1 MLPSFDSLGVQAGK
15 TLRAQWLF
23 CFLPSNFYLCYMARD
38 YYEILGVSR
47 DADKEEIKQ
56 AYRRLARKYHPDVN
70 KEPGAEERFKEIN
83 RAYEVLSE
91 PEMRERYNRFGEA
104 GVSGA
109 AAAGFQDMG
118 DMGGFA
124 DIFESIFSGF
134 AGGMGGPT
142 QRRRSGPV
150 RGDDLRLDLKLDFR
164 EAVFGGEKEIRISH
178 LETCDVCS
186 GSGAKPGTRPR
197 TCSTCSGS
205 GQVRRVTRTP
215 FGSFT
220 QVSTCPTCNGT
231 GTVIEDKCDACD
243 GKGTNQITKKLK
255 ITIPAGVDNGTRLR
269 ISQEGDAG
277 QRGGPPG
284 DLYVYL
290 FVNEDEEFHRDGIN
304 ILSEIKVSYLQAIL
318 GCRLEVDTVDG
329 PVELIIPPGT
339 QPNTVMKLENRGVP
353 RLGNPV
359 SRGDHMLT
367 VLIDIPTK
375 VTPEERELL
384 EKLAKIKGDRTGKGG
399 LEGFLGNLFK

>member
-1 MLPSFDSLGVQAGK
+1 MS
-15 TLRAQWLF
+15 
-23 CFLPSNFYLCYMARD
+23 RD
-38 YYEILGVSR
+38 YYEILGVAR
-47 DADKEEIKQ
+47 DADKEAIKQ

-91 PEMRERYNRFGEA
+91 PEVRERYNRFGEA

-109 AAAGFQDMG
+109 AGAGFQDMG
-118 DMGGFA
+118 DMGNIA

-134 AGGMGGPT
+134 GGGGMGGQT

-150 RGDDLRLDLKLDFR
+150 RGDDLRLDLKLDFQ

-178 LETCDVCS
+178 LEVCDVCG

-231 GTVIEDKCDACD
+231 GTVIEEKCESCG
-243 GKGTNQITKKLK
+243 GKGAKQVPKKLK

-277 QRGGPPG
+277 QRGGPRG

-290 FVNEDEEFHRDGIN
+290 FVEADEKFQRDGIN
-304 ILSEIKVSYLQAIL
+304 ILSEIKISYLQAIL

-329 PVELIIPPGT
+329 PVELIIPAGT
-339 QPNTVMKLENRGVP
+339 QPSTVMKLENRGVP

-359 SRGDHMLT
+359 SRGDHLLT
-367 VLIDIPTK
+367 VSIDIPTK
-375 VTPEERELL
+375 INQEEKELL
-384 EKLAKIKGDRTGKGG
+384 EKLAKIKGDRTGKVG
-399 LEGFLGNLFK
+399 LDGFWDNLFHGK

>member
-1 MLPSFDSLGVQAGK
+1 
-15 TLRAQWLF
+15 
-23 CFLPSNFYLCYMARD
+23 MARD
-38 YYEILGVSR
+38 YYEILGVAR
-47 DADKEEIKQ
+47 DADKEEIKL

-91 PEMRERYNRFGEA
+91 PEIRERYNRFGEA
-104 GVSGA
+104 GVSGGSGV
-109 AAAGFQDMG
+109 GFQDIG

-134 AGGMGGPT
+134 AGSGMGGQA

-178 LETCDVCS
+178 LESCEVCA
-186 GSGAKPGTRPR
+186 GTGAKPGTRPR
-197 TCSTCSGS
+197 TCSTCGGT

-220 QVSTCPTCNGT
+220 QVSTCPTCNAT
-231 GTVIEDKCDACD
+231 GMVIEDKCDTCD
-243 GKGTNQITKKLK
+243 GKGAKQVTKKLK
-255 ITIPAGVDNGTRLR
+255 ISIPAGVDNGTRLR

-277 QRGGPPG
+277 QRSGPPG

-290 FVNEDEEFHRDGIN
+290 FINEDEEFQRDGIN
-304 ILSEIKVSYLQAIL
+304 ILSEIKISYLQAIL
-318 GCRLEVDTVDG
+318 GCRLEVNTVDG
-329 PVELIIPPGT
+329 PVELIIPAGT

-353 RLGNPV
+353 RLGNSV
-359 SRGDHMLT
+359 SRGDHMIT
-367 VLIDIPTK
+367 VLIDIPNK
-375 VTPEERELL
+375 VTIEERELL

-399 LEGFLGNLFK
+399 LEGFLGSLFHQR

>member
-1 MLPSFDSLGVQAGK
+1 
-15 TLRAQWLF
+15 
-23 CFLPSNFYLCYMARD
+23 MARD

-47 DADKEEIKQ
+47 DADKEEIKR

-91 PEMRERYNRFGEA
+91 PEIRERYNRFGEA

-109 AAAGFQDMG
+109 AGVGFQDMS

-134 AGGMGGPT
+134 AGGMGGQA
-142 QRRRSGPV
+142 QRRRNGPV

-178 LETCDVCS
+178 LETCEVCS

-197 TCSTCSGS
+197 TCSTCSGT

-220 QVSTCPTCNGT
+220 QVSTCPTCNGS
-231 GTVIEDKCDACD
+231 GMVIEDKCDACD
-243 GKGTNQITKKLK
+243 GKGAKQVTKKLK
-255 ITIPAGVDNGTRLR
+255 ISIPAGVDNGTRLR

-277 QRGGPPG
+277 QRSGPAG

-290 FVNEDEEFHRDGIN
+290 FVNEDEEFQRDGIN
-304 ILSEIKVSYLQAIL
+304 VLSEIKISYLQAIL
-318 GCRLEVDTVDG
+318 GCRLEVNTVDG
-329 PVELIIPPGT
+329 PVELLIPPGT

-359 SRGDHMLT
+359 SRGDHMIT

-399 LEGFLGNLFK
+399 LEGFLGNLFHQR

>member
-1 MLPSFDSLGVQAGK
+1 
-15 TLRAQWLF
+15 
-23 CFLPSNFYLCYMARD
+23 MARD

-47 DADKEEIKQ
+47 EADKEELKRS
-56 AYRRLARKYHPDVN
+56 YRRLARKYHPDVN
-70 KEPGAEERFKEIN
+70 KEAGAEERFKEIN

-91 PEMRERYNRFGEA
+91 PELRERYNRFGEA
-104 GVSGA
+104 GV
-109 AAAGFQDMG
+109 AAGAGAGFGDMG

-124 DIFESIFSGF
+124 DIFESFFSGF
-134 AGGMGGPT
+134 AGGMSGQT

-178 LETCDVCS
+178 LETCEVCS

-197 TCSTCSGS
+197 TCSTCTGS

-220 QVSTCPTCNGT
+220 QVSVCPTCNGT
-231 GTVIEDKCDACD
+231 GQMIEDKCDTCD
-243 GKGTNQITKKLK
+243 GKGAHQVTKKLN

-269 ISQEGDAG
+269 ISSAGDAG
-277 QRGGPPG
+277 ERSGPPG

-290 FVNEDEEFHRDGIN
+290 FINEDAEFQREGIN
-304 ILSEIKVSYLQAIL
+304 ILSEIKISYLQAIL
-318 GCRLEVDTVDG
+318 GCRLEVNTVDG
-329 PVELIIPPGT
+329 LVEQLIPAGT
-339 QPNTVMKLENRGVP
+339 QPNTVMTLENRGVP

-359 SRGDHMLT
+359 SRGDHLLT
-367 VLIDIPTK
+367 ILIDIPNRI
-375 VTPEERELL
+375 TPDERELL

-399 LEGFLGNLFK
+399 LEGFLGNLFQR

>member
-1 MLPSFDSLGVQAGK
+1 
-15 TLRAQWLF
+15 
-23 CFLPSNFYLCYMARD
+23 MARD

-56 AYRRLARKYHPDVN
+56 AYRRLARKFHPDVN
-70 KEPGAEERFKEIN
+70 KEAGAEERFKEIN

-91 PEMRERYNRFGEA
+91 PEIRTRYDRFGEA

-109 AAAGFQDMG
+109 AASAGFQDMG

-134 AGGMGGPT
+134 AGGGMGGPTT

-178 LETCDVCS
+178 LETCEVCS

-197 TCSTCSGS
+197 NCTTCNSS
-205 GQVRRVTRTP
+205 GQVRRVTKTP

-231 GTVIEDKCDACD
+231 GMVVEDKCEACD
-243 GKGTNQITKKLK
+243 GKGCNQVTKKLK

-277 QRGGPPG
+277 QRGGLPG

-290 FVNEDEEFHRDGIN
+290 FVNEDEEFQRDGIN
-304 ILSEIKVSYLQAIL
+304 VLSEIKVSYLQAIL
-318 GCRLEVDTVDG
+318 GCRLEVNTVDG
-329 PVELIIPPGT
+329 AVELVIPAGT

-367 VLIDIPTK
+367 ILIDIPNKITL
-375 VTPEERELL
+375 EERELL

>member
-1 MLPSFDSLGVQAGK
+1 
-15 TLRAQWLF
+15 
-23 CFLPSNFYLCYMARD
+23 MARD

-47 DADKEEIKQ
+47 DADKDEIKS

-70 KEPGAEERFKEIN
+70 KEQGAEERFKEIN

-91 PEMRERYNRFGEA
+91 PEVRARYDRFGEDAVNSAA
-104 GVSGA
+104 G
-109 AAAGFQDMG
+109 AGFQDMG

-142 QRRRSGPV
+142 QQRRRSGPV
-150 RGDDLRLDLKLDFR
+150 RGDDLRLDLKLDFG

-178 LETCDVCS
+178 LETCEVCNS
-186 GSGAKPGTRPR
+186 TGAKPGTRPR

-231 GTVIEDKCDACD
+231 GMVIEDKCEACD
-243 GKGTNQITKKLK
+243 GKGANQVTKKLK

-277 QRGGPPG
+277 QRNGPAG

-290 FVNEDEEFHRDGIN
+290 FVNEDKEFHRDGIN
-304 ILSEIKVSYLQAIL
+304 ILSEITISYLQAIL
-318 GCRLEVDTVDG
+318 GCRLEVNTVDG
-329 PVELIIPPGT
+329 PVELLIPAGT
-339 QPNTVMKLENRGVP
+339 QPSTVMKLENRGVP

-359 SRGDHMLT
+359 SRGDHMIT

-375 VTPEERELL
+375 VTPDERELL
-384 EKLAKIKGDRTGKGG
+384 EKLAKIKGDRTGRGG
-399 LEGFLGNLFK
+399 LEGFLGNLFHQK

>member
-1 MLPSFDSLGVQAGK
+1 
-15 TLRAQWLF
+15 
-23 CFLPSNFYLCYMARD
+23 MARD
-38 YYEILGVSR
+38 YYETLGVSR

-70 KEPGAEERFKEIN
+70 KESGAEERFKEIN

-91 PEMRERYNRFGEA
+91 PEVRARYDRFGEA

-109 AAAGFQDMG
+109 AAAGAGFQDMG

-134 AGGMGGPT
+134 AGAPGGQPQ
-142 QRRRSGPV
+142 QRRRGGPV

-178 LETCDVCS
+178 LETCEVCN
-186 GSGAKPGTRPR
+186 GSGAKSGTRPR

-220 QVSTCPTCNGT
+220 QVSTCPTCDGS
-231 GTVIEDKCDACD
+231 GTVVEDKCDACD
-243 GKGTNQITKKLK
+243 GKGANQVTKKLK
-255 ITIPAGVDNGTRLR
+255 INVPAGVDNGTRLR

-277 QRGGPPG
+277 QRNGPPG

-290 FVNEDEEFHRDGIN
+290 FVNEDEEFHREGIN
-304 ILSEIKVSYLQAIL
+304 VNSEIKISYLQAIL
-318 GCRLEVDTVDG
+318 GCRIEVNTVDG
-329 PVELIIPPGT
+329 PVELIIPAGT

-359 SRGDHMLT
+359 SRGDHLLT

-375 VTPEERELL
+375 IIPEERELL

-399 LEGFLGNLFK
+399 LEGFLGGLFKS

>member
-1 MLPSFDSLGVQAGK
+1 
-15 TLRAQWLF
+15 
-23 CFLPSNFYLCYMARD
+23 MARD

-47 DADKEEIKQ
+47 DADKEEIKH

-83 RAYEVLSE
+83 RAYEILSE
-91 PEMRERYNRFGEA
+91 PETRARYDRFGEA
-104 GVSGA
+104 GVSAGA
-109 AAAGFQDMG
+109 GVGYQDV

-134 AGGMGGPT
+134 AGGMGTQT

-178 LETCDVCS
+178 LETCEACN

-231 GTVIEDKCDACD
+231 GSVIEDKCDACD
-243 GKGTNQITKKLK
+243 GKGANQVTKKLK

-290 FVNEDEEFHRDGIN
+290 FVNEDQEFQREGIN
-304 ILSEIKVSYLQAIL
+304 ILSEIKISYLQAIL
-318 GCRLEVDTVDG
+318 GSRFEVNTVDG
-329 PVELIIPPGT
+329 PVELTIPPGT

-359 SRGDHMLT
+359 SRGDHMIT
-367 VLIDIPTK
+367 ILIDIPNK
-375 VTPEERELL
+375 IIPEERELL
-384 EKLAKIKGDRTGKGG
+384 EKLAKIRGDRTGKGG
-399 LEGFLGNLFK
+399 IEGFLGNFFHQR